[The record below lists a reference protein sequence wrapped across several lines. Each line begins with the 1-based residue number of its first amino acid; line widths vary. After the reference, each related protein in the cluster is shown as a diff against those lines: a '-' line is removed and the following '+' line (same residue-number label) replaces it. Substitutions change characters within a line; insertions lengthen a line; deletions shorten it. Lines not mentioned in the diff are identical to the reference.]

1 MTLVVLGVAFLI
13 SGILTWR
20 KSKIFAVVLVMVGV
34 ALLAA
39 SD

>member
-20 KSKIFAVVLVMVGV
+20 KSKLFAV